1 MERKFVCTIGVFA
14 GILREDGRLL
24 LRKRISPEE
33 AESIVPG
40 KTVKGDWELPGG
52 AVREE
57 EAFAFG
63 NEMAFIEAL
72 KREVQE
78 EVGLEISLPMM
89 SAMYP
94 AVFVKRLPD
103 REIKDSAFVMVV
115 LPSQWQGQPKGI
127 VTWVSPKELKELAQ
141 RKPGNRLISGWGKRM
156 CRMALMALSKSTNH
170 EFAKKAI
177 EYLKEIQGQ
186 MKGY

>member
-24 LRKRISPEE
+24 LRKRILPEE
-33 AESIVPG
+33 KKSITG
-40 KTVKGDWELPGG
+40 KEAKRDWELPGG
-52 AVREE
+52 AVEGT
-57 EAFAFG
+57 EAFTIG
-63 NEMAFIEAL
+63 HEGVFIEAL
-72 KREVQE
+72 KREVKE
-78 EVGLEISLPMM
+78 ELGLEIELPLM

-103 REIKDSAFVMVV
+103 REIKDAAFVMIVQ
-115 LPSQWQGQPKGI
+115 PSQWQGQPRGI
-127 VTWVSPKELKELAQ
+127 VTWVSPDELRELAE

-156 CRMALMALSKSTNH
+156 CRMALMVLSHSPNE
-170 EFAKKAI
+170 EFAKRAI

-186 MKGY
+186 MRGY